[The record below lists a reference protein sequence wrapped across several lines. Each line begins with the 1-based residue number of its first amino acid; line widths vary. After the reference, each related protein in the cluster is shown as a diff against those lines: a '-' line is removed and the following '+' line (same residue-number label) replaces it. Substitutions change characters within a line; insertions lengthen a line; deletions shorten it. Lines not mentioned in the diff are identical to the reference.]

1 MPAPEQCLC
10 RRLPFALSLL
20 LLLLFSP
27 PLIPLVPI
35 LSASADQC
43 RAPPLRIGVLLPD
56 AYRRRVEP
64 WLALAQRHIRQFSAT
79 PMPNSSAHFLRAH
92 CLQLI
97 PKNTDCR
104 PSLGLKALFDL
115 MAVSENDK
123 APEMP
128 SGADQSVLAL
138 FGDICTDVNEPV
150 AMASKNW
157 NVVHLSFTESHAKFG
172 TADANELYPTFFRL
186 VPGERS
192 LNRARC
198 ELIKAFGWRRVG
210 SVKQSDHSSLSLSH
224 ERLTTKLEQD
234 GVQVIYT
241 ASLSSEHDEGTIGA
255 ELEQLKKRDVHIIV
269 ADFAEQL
276 ALRVLCAAFHHGLYG
291 ADFVWILPGFQ
302 SAANGTARAQWW
314 RAASSATASATAQS
328 KTSAAAMVP
337 NCTETQLQRVLE
349 GHFALEHVRIRPY
362 SKEARLVSGKTVRQ
376 VLREFRQFC
385 AERDTRH
392 QCRDELAHST
402 YAYDGIW
409 TLGLALNRT
418 LAGDERWD
426 KQSTQRRA
434 HRLLE
439 AMRDTSFQGLSGR
452 VRFDDSG
459 ERLGI
464 VQIMQWSNG
473 SYSALGYHDSAE
485 EQFYLRKSVRWAP
498 PRDATLVHR
507 RRQHVSATLTIAM
520 CSLALVGIFLALGF
534 FVVNVKYRNH
544 RFIKMSS
551 PNMNNL
557 IICGSLCAYLSVFLL
572 SIDTRLVNERTF
584 ERICYAKAWI
594 LCTGFTLAFG
604 AMFSKTWRVHSIFT
618 NIRRDKKAIRDSKLY
633 LIVAAL
639 LAVDG
644 TVLLGWALVSPFR
657 MAISEQGQF
666 LEKNLLIV
674 PEFERCQSDH
684 SLPFQV
690 VFFLFK
696 GMLMLF
702 GCFLAW
708 ETRAVNVPALNDSK
722 YIGISVY
729 IVVVLC
735 VVGLALAFILQEHL
749 NEAFAI
755 VSFFVLSSTTLTL
768 CLVFVPKVVELWQTP
783 RGTEHH
789 RFRKGMMK
797 SMVGSGAGGSGRTG
811 ASGGGTF
818 RHAQLPIGED
828 AKHST
833 STAPAAMSAGVYT
846 ASKEAL
852 CRQLSLLS
860 AEELGR
866 RSAALEADNLRL
878 HQTLVSKSTELWDL
892 LERVRLL
899 TVKLREMEVARRN
912 SSKRLLLGNN
922 QSKTPKALCVV
933 KLDAGDDGG
942 ESLARRC
949 SARILSTVANQLRLR
964 RTRTSSNGL

>member
-1 MPAPEQCLC
+1 MFFPFQCLL
-10 RRLPFALSLL
+10 RLRVLLVLLPVLPLL
-20 LLLLFSP
+20 LLPIVPSTSASANACRSP
-27 PLIPLVPI
+27 PL
-35 LSASADQC
+35 A
-43 RAPPLRIGVLLPD
+43 IGLLLPN

-64 WLALAQRHIRQFSAT
+64 WMALSQRHLEQFSGSSSSS
-79 PMPNSSAHFLRAH
+79 PSSSAFLRGH

-97 PKNTDCR
+97 PKDTDCR

-115 MAVSENDK
+115 MAVSTATNASEN
-123 APEMP
+123 P
-128 SGADQSVLAL
+128 SDQPQQVLAL
-138 FGDICTDVNEPV
+138 FGDVCTDVNEPV

-157 NVVHLSFTESHAKFG
+157 NIVHLSFTESHAKFG

-198 ELIKAFGWRRVG
+198 ELIRAFGWRRVG
-210 SVKQSDHSSLSLSH
+210 SLRQSDHSSLSLSH

-241 ASLSSEHDEGTIGA
+241 ASLSSEHGEETIGG
-255 ELEQLKKRDVHIIV
+255 ELEELKKRDLHIIV
-269 ADFAEQL
+269 ADLAEQL
-276 ALRVLCAAFHHGLYG
+276 ALRVLCAAFQHGLYG
-291 ADFVWILPGFQ
+291 ADFVWILPSFQ
-302 SAANGTARAQWW
+302 SSPDGSVRAQWW
-314 RAASSATASATAQS
+314 RTKKTTTASL
-328 KTSAAAMVP
+328 MP
-337 NCTETQLQRVLE
+337 NCSEAQLLHVLE

-362 SKEARLVSGKTVRQ
+362 SNDARLVSGKTVRQ
-376 VLREFRQFC
+376 VLREFRQLC
-385 AERDTRH
+385 AERDARH
-392 QCRDELAHST
+392 ECRDELAHSA

-409 TLGLALNRT
+409 ALGLALNRT
-418 LAGDERWD
+418 LAAEEQRSDSSDFR
-426 KQSTQRRA
+426 RRA
-434 HRLLE
+434 QRLVE
-439 AMRDTSFQGLSGR
+439 AMRDTAFQGLSGR

-464 VQIMQWSNG
+464 VQILQWSNG

-485 EQFYLRKSVRWAP
+485 EQFYLRKSAHWTP
-498 PRDATLVHR
+498 PLDSTLVHR
-507 RRQHVSATLTIAM
+507 RRQHVSATLSIAM
-520 CSLALVGIFLALGF
+520 CSLALAGICLALGF

-604 AMFSKTWRVHSIFT
+604 SMFSKTWRVHSIFT

-644 TVLLGWALVSPFR
+644 AVLLSWTLVSPFR

-666 LEKNLLIV
+666 LEKNWLIV
-674 PEFERCQSDH
+674 PEFERCESAH
-684 SLPFQV
+684 SLTFQM

-735 VVGLALAFILQEHL
+735 VVGIALAFILQEHL

-755 VSFFVLSSTTLTL
+755 VSFFILSSTTLTL
-768 CLVFVPKVVELWQTP
+768 CLVFVPKVVELWQAP

-789 RFRKGMMK
+789 RLRKGMMK
-797 SMVGSGAGGSGRTG
+797 SMVGTGGPGSGGR
-811 ASGGGTF
+811 GGGGC
-818 RHAQLPIGED
+818 RHTQMPIGD
-828 AKHST
+828 SKLST
-833 STAPAAMSAGVYT
+833 STAPAAVGAGAYT
-846 ASKEAL
+846 PSKASPL

-860 AEELGR
+860 AQELCR
-866 RSAALEADNLRL
+866 RSAALETDNLRL
-878 HQTLVSKSTELWDL
+878 HQSLVSKSTELWDL

-899 TVKLREMEVARRN
+899 TVKLREMEIARRN
-912 SSKRLLLGNN
+912 SSKKLLMAAGNA
-922 QSKTPKALCVV
+922 SKPSPKALCVV
-933 KLDAGDDGG
+933 KLDAHGGTDG

-949 SARILSTVANQLRLR
+949 SARILSTVAHQLRLR
-964 RTRTSSNGL
+964 RTRTSSNCL